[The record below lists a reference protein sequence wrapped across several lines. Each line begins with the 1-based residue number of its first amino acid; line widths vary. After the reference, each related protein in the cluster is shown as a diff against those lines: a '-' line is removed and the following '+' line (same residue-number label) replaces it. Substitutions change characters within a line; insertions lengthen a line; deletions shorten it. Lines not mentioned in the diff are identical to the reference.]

1 MQQTATTPLL
11 LRPLLSLSPLLP
23 LSMPPPPLALVKRSA
38 NWRLWTDRGRGL
50 LVWKRL
56 AFLILSPFVRLF
68 VKTQNAQ
75 NLPCF
80 LLLFPSCCHWK
91 SIMLL
96 PLFPFSSDSLK
107 NKMFLK
113 VHCNNK
119 QPLVDGLK
127 WRVQSRSMKDICTFR
142 CGSVYLLK
150 REFDRL
156 LFQLGPNLEKSLFVS
171 LFNSSVGRKLV
182 LYKMLCVP
190 NMDNQGKKWLQSW
203 AIWIKSLLFPKWI
216 MASTVVELSS
226 LCFFLCMCV
235 VDLLW
240 IA

>member
-68 VKTQNAQ
+68 VTTQNAQ

-80 LLLFPSCCHWK
+80 LLLSPSCCHWK
-91 SIMLL
+91 YMMLL

-113 VHCNNK
+113 DLCNNK
-119 QPLVDGLK
+119 QPQHPLLMAWSEEFKVEA
-127 WRVQSRSMKDICTFR
+127 WRRSVPSDVVPSTFWKGNLTGFCSSWGQTWR
-142 CGSVYLLK
+142 NHYL
-150 REFDRL
+150 
-156 LFQLGPNLEKSLFVS
+156 
-171 LFNSSVGRKLV
+171 
-182 LYKMLCVP
+182 
-190 NMDNQGKKWLQSW
+190 
-203 AIWIKSLLFPKWI
+203 
-216 MASTVVELSS
+216 
-226 LCFFLCMCV
+226 FLCLIV
-235 VDLLW
+235 LLGGN
-240 IA
+240 